1 MEGAVGWWSVGT
13 GGWQVGLLW
22 ELFEALSKGISMG
35 DQRLKGSMVGP

>member
-1 MEGAVGWWSVGT
+1 MGWWSVGT
-13 GGWQVGLLW
+13 GGWQVGLLR